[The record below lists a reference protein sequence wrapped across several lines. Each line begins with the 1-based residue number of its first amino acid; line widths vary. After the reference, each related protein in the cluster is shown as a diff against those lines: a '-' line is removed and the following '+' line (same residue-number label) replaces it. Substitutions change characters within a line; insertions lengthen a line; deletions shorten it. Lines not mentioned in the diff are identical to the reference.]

1 MDVPTSFSDKWVIDG
16 FDSYIIYL
24 SKKKK
29 RKHIDY
35 LGLKLCYLEGSK

>member
-1 MDVPTSFSDKWVIDG
+1 MPGILSLQSIPK
-16 FDSYIIYL
+16 DSYIIYL